1 MSMNWQ
7 PGSDAEID
15 VELRD
20 DPEAGPGIGHP
31 KGRFARTDGPLPDGE
46 STTEGDA
53 GNGTLPQGGAD
64 RRQRGRTGG

>member
-31 KGRFARTDGPLPDGE
+31 KGRFARTDG
-46 STTEGDA
+46 
-53 GNGTLPQGGAD
+53 NGTLPQGGAD